1 VILTLD
7 RRACKRD
14 VISRP
19 EREETNVNDRRH
31 FLSILA
37 GASAASACSGQTATT
52 AAEGE
57 DALEGALRDLN
68 QAAELGIAE
77 DDFERARSYA
87 AAAYREAARSL
98 RTIEVPQGFDL
109 PVAFSAKRPGTGSE

>member
-1 VILTLD
+1 VILTLHS
-7 RRACKRD
+7 RACKRD
-14 VISRP
+14 VISP
-19 EREETNVNDRRH
+19 PYREETNVSDRRQ

-37 GASAASACSGQTATT
+37 GASAASACSGQTPAP

-68 QAAELGIAE
+68 QAAGLGIAE
-77 DDFERARSYA
+77 DDFDRARSYA
-87 AAAYREAARSL
+87 AGAYREAARSL
-98 RTIEVPQGFDL
+98 RTIEVPEGFDL